1 MKKKLMTLAVL
12 LMAAVTM
19 NAQSIIGIWQADIP
33 SSEFEIFMEFDESS
47 QVSLVVAGDIKEED
61 MSAKVYAGVH
71 GTYKLN
77 GSTLTFDINKKE
89 PEIEIED
96 LKLSGEL
103 EGKEEM
109 VKSLLMKAMEA
120 EQEELFSDLD
130 FEKVT
135 IVSLTDVTL
144 ELKVEGD
151 EKNFVSNKVLD

>member
-19 NAQSIIGIWQADIP
+19 NAQSIIGIWKADIP
-33 SSEFEIFMEFDESS
+33 SNEFEIFMEFDESS

-89 PEIEIED
+89 PEIEIGD

-144 ELKVEGD
+144 EMKVEGD
-151 EKNFVSNKVLD
+151 EKNVVFNKVLD

>member
-19 NAQSIIGIWQADIP
+19 NAQSIIGMWKADIP
-33 SSEFEIFMEFDESS
+33 SNEYEIFMEFDESS

-61 MSAKVYAGVH
+61 ISAKVYAGVH

-77 GSTLTFDINKKE
+77 GSTLTFDINNKE

-144 ELKVEGD
+144 EMKVEGD
-151 EKNFVSNKVLD
+151 EKNVVFNKVLD

>member
-19 NAQSIIGIWQADIP
+19 NAQSIIGIWQADLP

-47 QVSLVVAGDIKEED
+47 QVSFVVAGDIKEED

-71 GTYKLN
+71 GTYKLD

-151 EKNFVSNKVLD
+151 EKNVVFNKVLD

>member
-19 NAQSIIGIWQADIP
+19 NAQSIIGMWKADIP
-33 SSEFEIFMEFDESS
+33 SNEYEIFMEFDESS
-47 QVSLVVAGDIKEED
+47 QVSFVVAGDIKEED

-71 GTYKLN
+71 GTYKLD
-77 GSTLTFDINKKE
+77 GSTLTFDINNKE

-144 ELKVEGD
+144 EMKVEGD
-151 EKNFVSNKVLD
+151 EKNVVFNKVPD

>member
-19 NAQSIIGIWQADIP
+19 NAQSIIGMWKADIP
-33 SSEFEIFMEFDESS
+33 SNEFEIFMEFDESS
-47 QVSLVVAGDIKEED
+47 QVSFVVAGDIKEED

-71 GTYKLN
+71 GTYKLD
-77 GSTLTFDINKKE
+77 GSTLTFDINNKE

-151 EKNFVSNKVLD
+151 EKNVVFNKVLD

>member
-19 NAQSIIGIWQADIP
+19 NAQSIIGMWKADIP
-33 SSEFEIFMEFDESS
+33 SNEYEIFMEFDESS
-47 QVSLVVAGDIKEED
+47 QVSFVVAGDIKEED

-77 GSTLTFDINKKE
+77 GSTLTFDINNKE
-89 PEIEIED
+89 PEIEIGD

-120 EQEELFSDLD
+120 EQEELFSDLE

-151 EKNFVSNKVLD
+151 EKNVVFNKVLD

>member
-19 NAQSIIGIWQADIP
+19 NAQSIIGIWKADIP
-33 SSEFEIFMEFDESS
+33 SNEYEIFMEFDESS

-71 GTYKLN
+71 GTYKLD

-151 EKNFVSNKVLD
+151 EKNVVFNKVLD

>member
-19 NAQSIIGIWQADIP
+19 NAQSIIGIWKADIP
-33 SSEFEIFMEFDESS
+33 SNEYEIFMEFDESS

-61 MSAKVYAGVH
+61 ISAKVYAGVH

-120 EQEELFSDLD
+120 EQEELFSDLE

-144 ELKVEGD
+144 EMKVEGD
-151 EKNFVSNKVLD
+151 EKTVVFNKVLD

>member
-19 NAQSIIGIWQADIP
+19 NAQSIIGIWKADLP
-33 SSEFEIFMEFDESS
+33 SNEYEIFMEFDESS

-71 GTYKLN
+71 GTYKLD
-77 GSTLTFDINKKE
+77 GSTLTFDINNKE
-89 PEIEIED
+89 PEIEIGD

-151 EKNFVSNKVLD
+151 EKNVVFNKVLD

>member
-47 QVSLVVAGDIKEED
+47 QVSFVVAGDIKEED

-71 GTYKLN
+71 GTYKLD
-77 GSTLTFDINKKE
+77 GSTLTFDINNKE

-144 ELKVEGD
+144 EMKVEGD
-151 EKNFVSNKVLD
+151 EKNVVFNKVLD

>member
-19 NAQSIIGIWQADIP
+19 NAQSIIGMWKADIP
-33 SSEFEIFMEFDESS
+33 SNEYEIFMEFDESS

-89 PEIEIED
+89 PEIEIGD

-120 EQEELFSDLD
+120 EQEELFSDLE

-151 EKNFVSNKVLD
+151 EKNVVFNKVLD

>member
-19 NAQSIIGIWQADIP
+19 NAQSIIGMWKADIP
-33 SSEFEIFMEFDESS
+33 SNEYEIFMEFDESS
-47 QVSLVVAGDIKEED
+47 QVSFVVAGDIKEED

-77 GSTLTFDINKKE
+77 GSTLTFDINNKE
-89 PEIEIED
+89 PEIEIGD

-151 EKNFVSNKVLD
+151 EKNVVFNKVLD

>member
-1 MKKKLMTLAVL
+1 MKKKLMTLAVF

-19 NAQSIIGIWQADIP
+19 NAQSIIGIWKADIP
-33 SSEFEIFMEFDESS
+33 SNEYEIFMEFDESS

-89 PEIEIED
+89 PEIEIGD

-151 EKNFVSNKVLD
+151 EKNVVFNRVLD

>member
-19 NAQSIIGIWQADIP
+19 NAQSIIGMWKADIP
-33 SSEFEIFMEFDESS
+33 SNEFEIFMEFDESS
-47 QVSLVVAGDIKEED
+47 QVSFVVAGDIKEED

-151 EKNFVSNKVLD
+151 EKNVVFNKVLD

>member
-19 NAQSIIGIWQADIP
+19 NAQSIIGMWKADIP
-33 SSEFEIFMEFDESS
+33 SNEYEIFMEFGESS

-61 MSAKVYAGVH
+61 ISAKVYAGVH
-71 GTYKLN
+71 GTYKLD

-89 PEIEIED
+89 PEIEIGD

-120 EQEELFSDLD
+120 EQEELFSDLE

-151 EKNFVSNKVLD
+151 EKNVVFNKVLD

>member
-19 NAQSIIGIWQADIP
+19 NAQSIIGMWKADIP
-33 SSEFEIFMEFDESS
+33 SNEYEIFMEFDESS
-47 QVSLVVAGDIKEED
+47 QVSFVVAGDIKEED

-77 GSTLTFDINKKE
+77 GSTLTFDINNKE
-89 PEIEIED
+89 PEIEIGD

-144 ELKVEGD
+144 EMKVEGD
-151 EKNFVSNKVLD
+151 EKNVVFNKVLD

>member
-19 NAQSIIGIWQADIP
+19 NAQSIIGMWKADIP
-33 SSEFEIFMEFDESS
+33 SNEYEIFMEFDESS

-61 MSAKVYAGVH
+61 ISAKVYAGVH

-144 ELKVEGD
+144 EMKVEGD
-151 EKNFVSNKVLD
+151 DKTVVFNKVPD

>member
-19 NAQSIIGIWQADIP
+19 NAQSIIGIWKADIP
-33 SSEFEIFMEFDESS
+33 SNEYEIFMEFDESS

-61 MSAKVYAGVH
+61 ISAKVYAGVH

-89 PEIEIED
+89 PEIEIGD

-151 EKNFVSNKVLD
+151 EKNVVFNKVLD

>member
-19 NAQSIIGIWQADIP
+19 NAQSIIGMWKADIP
-33 SSEFEIFMEFDESS
+33 SNEYEIFMEFDESS

-120 EQEELFSDLD
+120 EQEELFSDLE

-144 ELKVEGD
+144 EMKVEGD
-151 EKNFVSNKVLD
+151 EKNVVFNKVLD

>member
-19 NAQSIIGIWQADIP
+19 NAQSIIGIWKADIP
-33 SSEFEIFMEFDESS
+33 SNEFEIFMEFDESS
-47 QVSLVVAGDIKEED
+47 QVSFVVAGDIKEED

-71 GTYKLN
+71 GTYKLD

-89 PEIEIED
+89 PEIEIEN

-120 EQEELFSDLD
+120 EQEELFSDLE

-151 EKNFVSNKVLD
+151 EKNVVFNKVLD

>member
-33 SSEFEIFMEFDESS
+33 SNEFEIFMEFDESS

-77 GSTLTFDINKKE
+77 GSTLTFDINNKE
-89 PEIEIED
+89 PEIEIGD

-144 ELKVEGD
+144 EMKVEGD
-151 EKNFVSNKVLD
+151 EKNVVFNKVLD

>member
-19 NAQSIIGIWQADIP
+19 NAQSIIGIWKADLP
-33 SSEFEIFMEFDESS
+33 SNEYEIFMEFDESS
-47 QVSLVVAGDIKEED
+47 QVSFVVAGDIKEED

-77 GSTLTFDINKKE
+77 GSTLTFDINNKE
-89 PEIEIED
+89 PEIEIGD

-144 ELKVEGD
+144 EMKVEGD
-151 EKNFVSNKVLD
+151 EKNVVFNKVLD

>member
-19 NAQSIIGIWQADIP
+19 NAQSIIGMWKADIP
-33 SSEFEIFMEFDESS
+33 SNEYEIFMEFDESS

-61 MSAKVYAGVH
+61 IAAKVYAGVH
-71 GTYKLN
+71 GTYKLD
-77 GSTLTFDINKKE
+77 GSTLTFDINNKE

-151 EKNFVSNKVLD
+151 EKNVVFNKVLD

>member
-19 NAQSIIGIWQADIP
+19 NAQSIIGIWKADIP
-33 SSEFEIFMEFDESS
+33 SNEFEIFMEFDESS
-47 QVSLVVAGDIKEED
+47 QVSFVVAGDIKEED

-71 GTYKLN
+71 GTYKLD

-89 PEIEIED
+89 PEIEIGD

-120 EQEELFSDLD
+120 EQEELFSDLE

-151 EKNFVSNKVLD
+151 EKNVVFNKVLD

>member
-19 NAQSIIGIWQADIP
+19 NAQSIIGIWQADLP

-47 QVSLVVAGDIKEED
+47 QVSFVVAGDIKEED

-71 GTYKLN
+71 GTYKLD

-89 PEIEIED
+89 PEIEIEN

-130 FEKVT
+130 FEKAT

-151 EKNFVSNKVLD
+151 EKNVVFNKVLD

>member
-19 NAQSIIGIWQADIP
+19 NAQSIIGMWKADIP
-33 SSEFEIFMEFDESS
+33 SNEYEIFMEFDESS

-89 PEIEIED
+89 PEIEIGD

-120 EQEELFSDLD
+120 EQEELFSDLE

-144 ELKVEGD
+144 EMKVEGD
-151 EKNFVSNKVLD
+151 EKNVVFNKVLD

>member
-19 NAQSIIGIWQADIP
+19 NAQSIIGMWKADIP
-33 SSEFEIFMEFDESS
+33 SNEYEIFMEFDESS

-61 MSAKVYAGVH
+61 ISAKVYAGVH

-77 GSTLTFDINKKE
+77 GSTLTFDINNKE
-89 PEIEIED
+89 PEIEIGD

-120 EQEELFSDLD
+120 EQEELFSDLE

-151 EKNFVSNKVLD
+151 EKNVVFNKVLD

>member
-19 NAQSIIGIWQADIP
+19 NAQSIIGMWKADIP
-33 SSEFEIFMEFDESS
+33 SNEYEIFMEFDESS

-61 MSAKVYAGVH
+61 ISAKVYAGVH

-120 EQEELFSDLD
+120 EQEELFSDLE

-151 EKNFVSNKVLD
+151 EKNVVFNKVLD

>member
-19 NAQSIIGIWQADIP
+19 NAQSIIGIWKADIP
-33 SSEFEIFMEFDESS
+33 SNEYEIFMEFDESS
-47 QVSLVVAGDIKEED
+47 QVSFVVAGDIKEED

-71 GTYKLN
+71 GTYKLD
-77 GSTLTFDINKKE
+77 GSTLTFDINNKE

-151 EKNFVSNKVLD
+151 EKNVVFNKVLD

>member
-19 NAQSIIGIWQADIP
+19 NAQSIIGMWKADIP
-33 SSEFEIFMEFDESS
+33 SNEYEIFMEFDESS

-61 MSAKVYAGVH
+61 ISAKVYAGVH
-71 GTYKLN
+71 GTYKLD
-77 GSTLTFDINKKE
+77 GSTLTFDINNKE
-89 PEIEIED
+89 PEIEIEN

-144 ELKVEGD
+144 EMKVEGD
-151 EKNFVSNKVLD
+151 EKNVVFNKVLD

>member
-19 NAQSIIGIWQADIP
+19 NAQSIIGMWKADIP
-33 SSEFEIFMEFDESS
+33 SNEFEIFMEFDESS

-71 GTYKLN
+71 GTYKLD
-77 GSTLTFDINKKE
+77 GSTLTFDINNKE

-151 EKNFVSNKVLD
+151 EKNVVFNKVLD

>member
-19 NAQSIIGIWQADIP
+19 NAQSIIGIWKADIP
-33 SSEFEIFMEFDESS
+33 SNEYEIFMEFDESS

-61 MSAKVYAGVH
+61 ISAKVYAGVH

-89 PEIEIED
+89 PEIEIGD

-144 ELKVEGD
+144 EMKVEGD
-151 EKNFVSNKVLD
+151 EKTVVFNKVLD

>member
-19 NAQSIIGIWQADIP
+19 NAQSIIGIWKADIP
-33 SSEFEIFMEFDESS
+33 SNEFEIFMEFDESS

-89 PEIEIED
+89 PEIEIGD

-144 ELKVEGD
+144 EMKAEGD
-151 EKNFVSNKVLD
+151 EKNVVFNKVLD

>member
-19 NAQSIIGIWQADIP
+19 NAQSIIGMWKADIP
-33 SSEFEIFMEFDESS
+33 SNEYEIFMEFDESS
-47 QVSLVVAGDIKEED
+47 QVSFVVAGDIKEED

-89 PEIEIED
+89 PEIEIGD

-144 ELKVEGD
+144 EMKVEGD
-151 EKNFVSNKVLD
+151 EKNVVFNKVLD

>member
-19 NAQSIIGIWQADIP
+19 NAQSIIGMWKADIP
-33 SSEFEIFMEFDESS
+33 SNEYEIFMEFDESS

-61 MSAKVYAGVH
+61 ISAKVYAGVH
-71 GTYKLN
+71 GTYKLD
-77 GSTLTFDINKKE
+77 GSTLTFDINNKE
-89 PEIEIED
+89 PEIEIGD

-120 EQEELFSDLD
+120 EQEELFSDLE

-151 EKNFVSNKVLD
+151 EKNVVFNKVLD

>member
-19 NAQSIIGIWQADIP
+19 NAQSIIGIWKADIP
-33 SSEFEIFMEFDESS
+33 SNEYEIFMEFDESS

-61 MSAKVYAGVH
+61 ISAKVYAGVH

-89 PEIEIED
+89 PEIEIGD

-120 EQEELFSDLD
+120 EQEELFSDLE

-151 EKNFVSNKVLD
+151 EKNVVFNKVLD

>member
-19 NAQSIIGIWQADIP
+19 NAQSIIGIWKADIP
-33 SSEFEIFMEFDESS
+33 SNEYEIFMEFDESS

-151 EKNFVSNKVLD
+151 EKNVVFNKVLD